1 MNIGQIAAESGVPAK
16 TIRYYEEVGLIAP
29 APRRANGYRWY
40 SETDLHTLR
49 FIHHARR
56 LGFPV
61 EDVRELLAL
70 WRDRRRASA
79 DVKKLALARIDEID
93 RKLADLAALRRTL
106 ADLAERCHGD
116 HRPECPIL
124 DELAGIGPH
133 RPHPIPP
140 PHAGEG
146 IAESPYPVNTGEGRG
161 GGKPPAAAAPSGKD
175 K

>member
-29 APRRANGYRWY
+29 APRRDNGYRHY
-40 SETDLHTLR
+40 GDVDLHTLR
-49 FIHHARR
+49 FIHHARA

-61 EDVRELLAL
+61 DEVRELLAL

-79 DVKKLALARIDEID
+79 DVKKLALARIAEID
-93 RKLADLAALRRTL
+93 RKLAELTALRRTL

-124 DELAGIGPH
+124 DGLAGASP
-133 RPHPIPP
+133 
-140 PHAGEG
+140 
-146 IAESPYPVNTGEGRG
+146 AEPG
-161 GGKPPAAAAPSGKD
+161 D
-175 K
+175 L